1 MLPYFTLMTVF
12 ETSFQRWKL
21 RILSEVPPSFS
32 LTCSPSQATLL
43 PRDYWVEFEWKP
55 CFYLN
60 VRYEHSLQISFCL
73 KLTFI
78 VFTINAIRFFR
89 GDKTFPSRTHFSEFS
104 WFQKRQGKKK
114 KLKKRK
120 KNFHDFFPSTSMFY
134 IQFCFLKFS
143 NLKANLA
150 I

>member
-1 MLPYFTLMTVF
+1 MLPYFILMTAF

-21 RILSEVPPSFS
+21 RILSEVPQSYS
-32 LTCSPSQATLL
+32 LTCSNSQATVL
-43 PRDYWVEFEWKP
+43 PRDYWVEFKHKP

-60 VRYEHSLQISFCL
+60 GRYEHSLQISFCL

-78 VFTINAIRFFR
+78 VLTINAVRRFFR

-114 KLKKRK
+114 VGEKKK
-120 KNFHDFFPSTSMFY
+120 KKSSMSFFFPHECVLNSVLLSQ
-134 IQFCFLKFS
+134 IQ
-143 NLKANLA
+143 
-150 I
+150 